1 MPMNILQ
8 VSDCLNTDTSVY
20 DSLEK
25 NASTI
30 RLTGSCIH
38 MMIRLFLPIY
48 ARGLLYRLKWVI
60 SVAEV
65 RTMKQPINA
74 IP

>member
-38 MMIRLFLPIY
+38 MMIRLFLPI
-48 ARGLLYRLKWVI
+48 
-60 SVAEV
+60 
-65 RTMKQPINA
+65 
-74 IP
+74 